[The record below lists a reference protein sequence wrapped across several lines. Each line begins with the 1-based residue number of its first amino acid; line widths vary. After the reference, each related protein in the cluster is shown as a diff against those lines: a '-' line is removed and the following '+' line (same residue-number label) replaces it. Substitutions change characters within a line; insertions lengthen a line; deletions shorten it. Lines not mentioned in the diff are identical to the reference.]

1 MVLRLFITQTNLI
14 NHSLFKGINKMAKN
28 QYQSNPRVNQIFE
41 DLENYLTFC
50 QDYGYKF
57 DESTLYDMR
66 SFAFR
71 QHQKQLAGKWAK
83 DQWAEDTRP

>member
-1 MVLRLFITQTNLI
+1 
-14 NHSLFKGINKMAKN
+14 MAKQ
-28 QYQSNPRVNQIFE
+28 QYQSNPRVAQIFE

-50 QDYGYKF
+50 RDFGYKF

-71 QHQKQLAGKWAK
+71 QHQKQLGGKWAK
-83 DQWAEDTRP
+83 DQWAEDARP

>member
-1 MVLRLFITQTNLI
+1 MPKQQIFI
-14 NHSLFKGINKMAKN
+14 NHSLFKGINKMAKQ

-83 DQWAEDTRP
+83 DQWAEDMRP

>member
-1 MVLRLFITQTNLI
+1 
-14 NHSLFKGINKMAKN
+14 MAKPSF
-28 QYQSNPRVNQIFE
+28 QPNPRVRQIFD
-41 DLENYLTFC
+41 DLEKYQEFC
-50 QDYGYKF
+50 VDYGYKF
-57 DESTLYDMR
+57 DEATLYDMR